1 MMLTVLAITAVLVCL
16 FYAEQPTLQEFA
28 ETIDENIAELRKWIV
43 ILEVAY
49 LVLVVVLFCKRKS
62 PAEPVEFMVE

>member
-1 MMLTVLAITAVLVCL
+1 MMLTVLAIITVLICL

-49 LVLVVVLFCKRKS
+49 LVLVVVLFCKRRS
-62 PAEPVEFMVE
+62 PAEPEEVMVE